1 MKSYFVK
8 FAACLNK
15 EDTAA
20 ARLKSKHESQQW
32 AGFIVNTKNQNGQGN
47 LSISPAAAPSSVY
60 FLPRKVWKV
69 LHHKFCCCGSGGCVH
84 CVESAGPLTFT
95 KLVFSEEYPNELFG
109 CNLRKFVDRLQLFSH
124 LKMDLTTPQLTGVAQ
139 WFSNAYKPKK
149 SKKNREVSILILICV
164 E

>member
-60 FLPRKVWKV
+60 VLPRKVWKV
-69 LHHKFCCCGSGGCVH
+69 LHHKFCCCGSVGCVH
-84 CVESAGPLTFT
+84 CVECFQKSILMSCLAVMWETFDIHIHIWKRT
-95 KLVFSEEYPNELFG
+95 YQHLNSQVSLSGSPMPT
-109 CNLRKFVDRLQLFSH
+109 NLRNQKWTERFPYWYSF
-124 LKMDLTTPQLTGVAQ
+124 A
-139 WFSNAYKPKK
+139 
-149 SKKNREVSILILICV
+149 
-164 E
+164 

>member
-47 LSISPAAAPSSVY
+47 LSMHSCSCSFIRLCSAKKGLKSPTSQ
-60 FLPRKVWKV
+60 V
-69 LHHKFCCCGSGGCVH
+69 LLLWFSRLR
-84 CVESAGPLTFT
+84 PLRW
-95 KLVFSEEYPNELFG
+95 VFSEEYPNELFG
-109 CNLRKFVDRLQLFSH
+109 CNLRNIWHSHSH

-139 WFSNAYKPKK
+139 WFSNANKPKK
-149 SKKNREVSILILICV
+149 SKMNREVSILILICV

>member
-32 AGFIVNTKNQNGQGN
+32 AGFKVNTKNQNGQGN
-47 LSISPAAAPSSVY
+47 LSMHSCSCSFIRLCSAKKDLKSPTSQ
-60 FLPRKVWKV
+60 V
-69 LHHKFCCCGSGGCVH
+69 LLLWFSRLR
-84 CVESAGPLTFT
+84 PLRW
-95 KLVFSEEYPNELFG
+95 VFSEEYPNELFG
-109 CNLRKFVDRLQLFSH
+109 CNLRNIWHSHSH

-139 WFSNAYKPKK
+139 WFSNANKPKK
-149 SKKNREVSILILICV
+149 SKMNREVSILILICV

>member
-47 LSISPAAAPSSVY
+47 LSMHSCSCSFIRLCSAKKGLKSPVSQ
-60 FLPRKVWKV
+60 V
-69 LHHKFCCCGSGGCVH
+69 LLLWFSRLR
-84 CVESAGPLTFT
+84 PLRW
-95 KLVFSEEYPNELFG
+95 VFSEEYPNELFG
-109 CNLRKFVDRLQLFSH
+109 CNLRNIWHSHSH